1 MSEFDIARGFTAGIP
16 PIPFEHAAK
25 RVISFCCSPRS
36 GWRSYDL
43 AGAAARSAGQF
54 DIVAPWSLLWADAL
68 AGRLSVADL
77 DGFSRKR
84 RMEFAERISAI
95 PAGKDLAVLDES
107 ERKAVHKM
115 CKFGYPG
122 VWAPK
127 STKVASLYRPHAVP
141 VLDSYVAMAFGFK
154 GTAFSEGKEPRWNR
168 IERVIDALAV
178 YLHEH
183 KDQIIELRKAT
194 RDSVEDIDL
203 ASDLRLLDI
212 VIWCSQDDRQ
222 ERAGKSRN
230 AWLDA
235 PDRPYEP
242 DPVTSIPVVG
252 EGPSQQQISGQ
263 QLDATPTPLLEED
276 QC

>member
-1 MSEFDIARGFTAGIP
+1 MSEFHISRGFTDGIP

-54 DIVAPWSLLWADAL
+54 DMVAPWSLLWADAL
-68 AGRLSVADL
+68 AGQLSVGDL
-77 DGFSRKR
+77 DGFSLER
-84 RMEFAERISAI
+84 RTTFAERISAI
-95 PAGKDLAVLDES
+95 PAGKDLALLDES
-107 ERKAVHKM
+107 ERKAVHKL
-115 CKFGYPG
+115 CTFGYPG

-141 VLDSYVAMAFGFK
+141 VLDGYVAMAFGFNR
-154 GTAFSEGKEPRWNR
+154 TAFSEGKEPRWIR
-168 IERVIDALAV
+168 IERVIDALAG

-183 KDQIIELRKAT
+183 RDQMIELREAA
-194 RDSVEDIDL
+194 RGPVEDIDV

-222 ERAGKSRN
+222 ERAGKRRN
-230 AWLDA
+230 AWLNA
-235 PDRPYEP
+235 PDRAYEP
-242 DPVTSIPVVG
+242 DPVRSIAVIG
-252 EGPSQQQISGQ
+252 GSR
-263 QLDATPTPLLEED
+263 DR
-276 QC
+276 

>member
-1 MSEFDIARGFTAGIP
+1 MSEFDIARGFIAGIP

-43 AGAAARSAGQF
+43 AGAAARSLGEF
-54 DIVAPWSLLWADAL
+54 DRVAPWSLLWADAL
-68 AGRLSVADL
+68 AGQLSVGNL
-77 DGFSRKR
+77 DGFSLER
-84 RMEFAERISAI
+84 RTMFAERISAI
-95 PAGKDLAVLDES
+95 PAGKDLAVLDGS
-107 ERKAVHKM
+107 ERKAVHKL
-115 CKFGYPG
+115 CTFGYPG

-127 STKVASLYRPHAVP
+127 VTKVASLYRPHAVP
-141 VLDSYVAMAFGFK
+141 VLDSYVAMAFGFN
-154 GTAFSEGKEPRWNR
+154 GTTFSEGKEPRWNR

-178 YLHEH
+178 YLDEH
-183 KDQIIELRKAT
+183 RGQMIELREAA
-194 RDSVEDIDL
+194 RDSVEDIDV

-235 PDRPYEP
+235 PGRAYEP
-242 DPVTSIPVVG
+242 DPVTSIPVI
-252 EGPSQQQISGQ
+252 GPR
-263 QLDATPTPLLEED
+263 
-276 QC
+276 